1 MKILEFCKKYK
12 YILTV
17 IVFAVYLV
25 FGENNL
31 VENHKLNFE
40 IRALNFELQKYNEL
54 IADVKKQNTVSSYT
68 TQEEQEEY
76 FRKQHHYKKENEDIF
91 RVISSP
97 K

>member
-1 MKILEFCKKYK
+1 MMILELCKKYK

-54 IADVKKQNTVSSYT
+54 IVNAKRQNAVSSYT
-68 TQEEQEEY
+68 TREEQEEY
-76 FRKQHHYKKENEDIF
+76 FRRQHHYKKENEDIF
-91 RVISSP
+91 RFVASP